1 MRLVG
6 PNCFG
11 IAVPGIGLDAT
22 FAAARPTAGTVGLV
36 LQSGGLGFAT
46 VEHLSRLGIGIS
58 SFASVGNKL
67 DVSSNDMLMW
77 WEQDGV
83 TTLAVLYIESFGN
96 PRKFARTA
104 RRVGMRIPV
113 LTVHAG
119 RSEAGQRAAASH
131 TAAVASPL
139 VSREAL
145 FEQAGIIATRGFGEL
160 LDAAAFLA
168 AQEPPA
174 GGPSRSC
181 PTWAARACSPPTR
194 ATTSAWPCITRPGW
208 RGSG

>member
-1 MRLVG
+1 
-6 PNCFG
+6 
-11 IAVPGIGLDAT
+11 
-22 FAAARPTAGTVGLV
+22 
-36 LQSGGLGFAT
+36 
-46 VEHLSRLGIGIS
+46 
-58 SFASVGNKL
+58 
-67 DVSSNDMLMW
+67 MLMW

-119 RSEAGQRAAASH
+119 RGEAGQRAAASH

-174 GGPSRSC
+174 GRTVAIVSNVGGAGVLAADACHDLGLAVHHPAGLAGERLNSLIPVGGAAGGPVD
-181 PTWAARACSPPTR
+181 TT
-194 ATTSAWPCITRPGW
+194 ATVSADSFRQVL
-208 RGSG
+208 